1 MIINKKAFS
10 IIEIMIWSLVFS
22 IGILS
27 AYSMVS
33 TTLKLNN
40 YNRDYIIAS
49 MLAKEQIEQIRY
61 IRDVN
66 YAKIQAYNKINPN
79 TQDYESDDFFQTWS
93 YYKIDN
99 AYSSTSD
106 FSVSVLKN
114 DSYAWEETL
123 DKLEQFRLCI
133 NDWLY
138 SYNCD
143 LYWSIETNFF
153 KFIKVLPINYKDWE
167 VTESIDNWFKV
178 NSKVYWYDG
187 KLRNFE
193 INSIFT
199 DFKIF

>member
-61 IRDVN
+61 LRDVN

-79 TQDYESDDFFQTWS
+79 TQDYEADDFFQTWS

-99 AYSSTSD
+99 DYTEGST
-106 FSVSVLKN
+106 FSVSVEKE
-114 DSYAWEETL
+114 DSYSWEETI
-123 DKLEQFRLCI
+123 DELEQFRLCI
-133 NDWLY
+133 NNWLY

-143 LYWSIETNFF
+143 LDWSIETDFF
-153 KFIKVLPINYKDWE
+153 KFIEVLPINYKDWA